1 MKKYFLKFFVVFLT
15 LVSLPF
21 NATAQQGDIMTTFAG
36 AQFIAGINWGLVTA
50 TDHSITISNAHLI
63 PMNPSGGPVTF
74 TVEWGKGS
82 PGQNSNNYEFLGTT
96 QPTTLS
102 YSGGDTNYDVNLP
115 GEDNDYYFSIT
126 LNNLE
131 PTTNYY
137 FTIHEVNPYEAQPG
151 VTDYGYN
158 LFTYGF
164 VTTDEI
170 PNIDIDFQYSNNNN
184 TVNIS
189 GNLET
194 SNGQDL
200 VAENIILQI
209 FEVPPGTNIDEIPSL
224 NNVITSPIITTAAP
238 GSSGGG
244 GYFEHTFDNNVSPG
258 SAYYLLIKRGIDQP
272 NLVFPVYFE
281 VPNLGG
287 NSSTTP
293 PGGGPNFSNAT
304 TTGLIPCGSVG
315 QPDCDFDQFI
325 VLINNVVDFLIVFI
339 AFPFVA
345 IVVAWAGILLLTSGG
360 NSSAKEK
367 SKKMIWHVVI
377 GLILALL
384 SWGIIKI
391 ILMTLGYQ
399 GPLLGIF
406 GIN

>member
-96 QPTTLS
+96 QPATLS

-164 VTTDEI
+164 ATTDEI
-170 PNIDIDFQYSNNNN
+170 
-184 TVNIS
+184 
-189 GNLET
+189 
-194 SNGQDL
+194 
-200 VAENIILQI
+200 
-209 FEVPPGTNIDEIPSL
+209 
-224 NNVITSPIITTAAP
+224 
-238 GSSGGG
+238 
-244 GYFEHTFDNNVSPG
+244 
-258 SAYYLLIKRGIDQP
+258 
-272 NLVFPVYFE
+272 
-281 VPNLGG
+281 PNLGG